1 MGACQQKNFG
11 FEIKAKTVQIGT
23 RGPIEHS
30 ASTQQANGRWCWLDR
45 LSRANL
51 PLPSAEQSK
60 SVCASICVCCLL
72 SCSVACASIRGNSSQ
87 AAASCPIIALAPS
100 NYIPTLS
107 PRPHHHHP
115 PSPSHLILIIL
126 LLTLSVPP
134 PIPPNSPSFPPQ
146 HD

>member
-23 RGPIEHS
+23 CGPIEHS

-72 SCSVACASIRGNSSQ
+72 VVQ
-87 AAASCPIIALAPS
+87 LLAPQFVETRRKPLLPAPS
-100 NYIPTLS
+100 SHWLRVIIF
-107 PRPHHHHP
+107 P
-115 PSPSHLILIIL
+115 PSHLILILIIL